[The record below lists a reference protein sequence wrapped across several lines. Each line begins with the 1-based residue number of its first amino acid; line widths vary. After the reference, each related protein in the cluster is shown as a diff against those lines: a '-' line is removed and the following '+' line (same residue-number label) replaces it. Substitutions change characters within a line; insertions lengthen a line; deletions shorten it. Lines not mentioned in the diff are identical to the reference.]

1 MTPEEFYRYF
11 KYCICGQPNSKLSA
25 LEIAGVLGHG
35 EVLARVEACSR
46 GGEEEREKEGEREG
60 EGM

>member
-25 LEIAGVLGHG
+25 LEIAGVLGHA
-35 EVLARVEACSR
+35 EVLARVEGCSK
-46 GGEEEREKEGEREG
+46 GVEEEREK
-60 EGM
+60 